1 MSRKKPLALFERYQ
15 AGKDSLRDSARQA
28 LREAK
33 ASGTPAYYTDRTWP
47 EGIVREMPDG
57 SRPLV
62 KLENGHE
69 TVVEELPPAQRDGEI

>member
-1 MSRKKPLALFERYQ
+1 MSRNKPLDLFVRYQ
-15 AGKDSLRDSARQA
+15 ACKDSLRDSARQA

-33 ASGTPAYYTDRTWP
+33 ASGTPAYYTDPEWP

-57 SRPLV
+57 SRQLV

-69 TVVEELPPAQRDGEI
+69 MIVMELPPAQRDGEA